1 MKLEDMYVGQEVR
14 VRSWEDM
21 MSDPDLFSVDTSSG
35 TAILSKNGRGVF
47 EGDKTR
53 YCGKIVTVR
62 SLTLLINGIQTEHI
76 RIEERGKLRFAAWAS
91 WMFEPIESKVDSD
104 VLFELFNAI
113 RRYKDEFIEEY

>member
-1 MKLEDMYVGQEVR
+1 
-14 VRSWEDM
+14 M

-35 TAILSKNGRGVF
+35 TAILSKNDRGVF

>member
-1 MKLEDMYVGQEVR
+1 MKLEDMYVGQKVR

-35 TAILSKNGRGVF
+35 TAILSKNGHGIF
-47 EGDKTR
+47 EVDKAR
-53 YCGKIVTVR
+53 FCGKIMTVR

>member
-1 MKLEDMYVGQEVR
+1 MKLEDMYVGQKVR

-35 TAILSKNGRGVF
+35 TAILSKNDRGIF
-47 EGDKTR
+47 EVDKTR
-53 YCGKIVTVR
+53 YCGKIVIVR
-62 SLTLLINGIQTEHI
+62 SLTLLINGIQIEHI
-76 RIEERGKLRFAAWAS
+76 RIEERSELRFTAWAS

-113 RRYKDEFIEEY
+113 GRYENEFVEEY

>member
-1 MKLEDMYVGQEVR
+1 MKLEDMYVGQKVR

-21 MSDPDLFSVDTSSG
+21 MSDPDLFSVDTGSG
-35 TAILSKNGRGVF
+35 TAILSKNDRGIF

-62 SLTLLINGIQTEHI
+62 SLTVLINGIQIEH
-76 RIEERGKLRFAAWAS
+76 S

-104 VLFELFNAI
+104 VFFELFNAI
-113 RRYKDEFIEEY
+113 GRYENEFVEEY

>member
-1 MKLEDMYVGQEVR
+1 MKLEDMYVGQKVR

-21 MSDPDLFSVDTSSG
+21 MSDPDLFSVDTGSG
-35 TAILSKNGRGVF
+35 MAILSKNGRGIF

-62 SLTLLINGIQTEHI
+62 SLTVLINGIQIEHI
-76 RIEERGKLRFAAWAS
+76 CIEERGKLRFVAWAS

-104 VLFELFNAI
+104 VFFELFNAI
-113 RRYKDEFIEEY
+113 GRYENELVEEY